1 MTATSAETDT
11 PISAGAAKPGDNK
24 APISLQ
30 PRQAAPASTEST
42 AKIALAA
49 FAPDTWPSVYAALA
63 IEGLLQTTVAH
74 CILSGKQANTWVF
87 ILDEHH
93 SALYDSS
100 HQQRLAALL
109 TDYFDEVL
117 KVRIDIA
124 KIDAALETP
133 AAYTARCQRQR
144 LQQAETAIADDP
156 LVHQLI
162 RQFDAQVVEGSI
174 APVAH

>member
-1 MTATSAETDT
+1 MPSTLRF
-11 PISAGAAKPGDNK
+11 
-24 APISLQ
+24 SLQ
-30 PRQAAPASTEST
+30 IPAMRLTDPLISSAYRNT
-42 AKIALAA
+42 
-49 FAPDTWPSVYAALA
+49 TWPLVYAALA

-74 CILSGKQANTWVF
+74 CFLSGKHANTWVF

-100 HQQRLAALL
+100 HQQRLAALM

-133 AAYTARCQRQR
+133 AAYTARCQRLR